1 MSRDTQTFEIPR
13 PLKVEHEELHAQLA
27 RATKEAGEVG
37 AAARE
42 VARILHPHFVSEEEF
57 ALPPLGLLR
66 SLAAGTIDSNMKPA
80 IAMTRRLKSELP
92 RMLEE
97 HQAIVEA
104 LHALIQAA
112 TRRDRPEVAA
122 FAEKL
127 TLHAQ
132 TEEEVLY
139 PAAILVGEFLEAQLR
154 G

>member
-1 MSRDTQTFEIPR
+1 
-13 PLKVEHEELHAQLA
+13 
-27 RATKEAGEVG
+27 
-37 AAARE
+37 
-42 VARILHPHFVSEEEF
+42 VSDEEF

-112 TRRDRPEVAA
+112 TRRDRPEVTA

-132 TEEEVLY
+132 AEEEVLY
-139 PAAILVGEFLEAQLR
+139 PAAILVVEFLEAKLR

>member
-1 MSRDTQTFEIPR
+1 MAPDTQTFEIPR

-27 RATKEAGEVG
+27 RATKEVGDVG

-80 IAMTRRLKSELP
+80 IAMAHRLKSELP

-97 HQAIVEA
+97 HQTIVAA
-104 LHALIQAA
+104 LHTLIQAA
-112 TRRDRPEVAA
+112 TRRDRPEIAF

-127 TLHAQ
+127 RLHAQ

-139 PAAILVGEFLEAQLR
+139 PAAMLVGEFLEAHLK